1 MEELKRKDAG
11 EPRYR
16 ATKGGAGR
24 GSRSVTEEY
33 WPWSQGVV
41 VQISALSFS
50 DDIPLGSSSVA

>member
-1 MEELKRKDAG
+1 MEELKRKDAR

-24 GSRSVTEEY
+24 GSRSVMEEY

-41 VQISALSFS
+41 VQSSALSFS
-50 DDIPLGSSSVA
+50 DDITSGTASVA